1 MVECKSGIRVKKIE
15 AQKNF
20 WATLAVFDDIA
31 IRYNNQIKTANV
43 VQKLSGDSSS

>member
-1 MVECKSGIRVKKIE
+1 MVECKNGFSVKKIE

-20 WATLAVFDDIA
+20 WATLAVFDD